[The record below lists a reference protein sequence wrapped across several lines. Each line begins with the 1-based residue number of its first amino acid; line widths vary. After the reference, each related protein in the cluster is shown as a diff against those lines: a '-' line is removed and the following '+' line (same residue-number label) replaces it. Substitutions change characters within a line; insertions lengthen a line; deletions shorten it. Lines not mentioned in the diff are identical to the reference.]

1 MQLDDIGHAPRVPRV
16 LLIAPVLLLVAVV
29 SAGCSEPPGPSVQP
43 ETEASTPSAPS
54 NSVSDETNAAVVQRQ
69 DDNGAGV
76 AGYLSGEAAAKAI
89 RARSMVLDA
98 LERYDRIGHADT
110 ISYYND
116 EQGAEDEHYV
126 FIVESSG
133 DVVSHPDPIRRGRN
147 LNGPLGTDLL
157 GFKFGVTMLATDE
170 LGTWVTYAHRDALPQ
185 LPEIYRDE
193 WDSPPQFEL
202 DLTDLSAQLGILE
215 KPLHIKSTWVVR
227 HDDLIFGSGW
237 YIDDESFIE
246 SFIRA
251 SAAVLRTE
259 GLIVVSDPTW
269 FERPGSITADIQ
281 TTVDYYNSVDSL
293 MGTVIGFIADGTG
306 TVLTAPSN
314 PELIGID
321 ITELFGPSIIS
332 RASDAGEWMIFG
344 EDSAS
349 SQDADSAAAGR
360 LFVIR
365 VDDYIV
371 AGGWSGKS

>member
-1 MQLDDIGHAPRVPRV
+1 MQFDHIGHTPRVPRV
-16 LLIAPVLLLVAVV
+16 LFIAAFCLLAAVV
-29 SAGCSEPPGPSVQP
+29 SAGCSDPPGPSAQP

-54 NSVSDETNAAVVQRQ
+54 NSVSGETNAAVVQRQ
-69 DDNGAGV
+69 DDNSAGV
-76 AGYLSGEAAAKAI
+76 AGYLSGEAAEKAI

-98 LERYDRIGHADT
+98 LKRYDRIGYTDT

-116 EQGAEDEHYV
+116 EQGAEDELYV

-157 GFKFGVTMLATDE
+157 GFQFGATMLATDE

-193 WDSPPQFEL
+193 WESPPESEL

-215 KPLHIKSTWVVR
+215 KPLQIKSTWAVR

-246 SFIRA
+246 SLTRA
-251 SAAVLRTE
+251 SAAALRTE
-259 GLIVVSDPTW
+259 GLIAASDPTW
-269 FERPGSITADIQ
+269 FERPGSVTAGIQ
-281 TTVDYYNSVDSL
+281 ATVDYYNSVDSL
-293 MGTVIGFIADGTG
+293 MGKAIGFIADGTG
-306 TVLTAPSN
+306 TVLAAPYN

-321 ITELFGPSIIS
+321 IIELFGPSIVS

-344 EDSAS
+344 EESAS
-349 SQDADSAAAGR
+349 SQDADSAATGR
-360 LFVIR
+360 LFVLR
-365 VDDYIV
+365 VDDYIL